1 MACGNLVD
9 TEATYL
15 KPKGPP
21 GICQILRVG
30 AARADLPHVQH
41 ILDIEEEGQIERAH
55 TRNEGDDGVGVALM
69 DIACNT

>member
-9 TEATYL
+9 TEATY
-15 KPKGPP
+15 
-21 GICQILRVG
+21 LRVG